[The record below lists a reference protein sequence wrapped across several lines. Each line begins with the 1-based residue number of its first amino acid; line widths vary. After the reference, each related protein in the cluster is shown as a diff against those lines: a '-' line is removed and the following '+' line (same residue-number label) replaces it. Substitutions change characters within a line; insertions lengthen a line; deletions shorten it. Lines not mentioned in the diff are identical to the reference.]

1 MATWIVSVIWL
12 SLPIGQKFDVSG
24 GAFDRGGAEF
34 QPLEAEFFGAEFS
47 NLFDDFFM
55 NGRVSHHAAFADL
68 EAYVKATA
76 EVCGKHDIAFWS
88 NLETFDRDVGWRF
101 PPIEWT
107 KMKFKMLFSCS

>member
-1 MATWIVSVIWL
+1 MD
-12 SLPIGQKFDVSG
+12 G
-24 GAFDRGGAEF
+24 
-34 QPLEAEFFGAEFS
+34 
-47 NLFDDFFM
+47 
-55 NGRVSHHAAFADL
+55 HAAFDDL

-107 KMKFKMLFSCS
+107 KMRYKMEVVQPYVEKIITFEAPHFLSPLSMFPSAGKLYERYMEFVAECD